1 MSSSTNE
8 LNSELE
14 SFRRKWLSDLKTRND
29 HPEPTG
35 TSATGGSAAGGSG
48 SSTSRR
54 PHHGPPISSL
64 PHKPAPA
71 PADDG
76 EGEDENEDGYV
87 QSPSFDREEP
97 TQLPQ
102 EAHHDR
108 KGKKLVSA
116 LDHFEE
122 AMHKEDQGNM
132 GDSLKLYRKAY
143 RLDNGVDRR
152 YREKHFPQK
161 SAPRPVSPTATKAPA
176 PASAL
181 EAPQPPKPEE
191 TVESKPLPI
200 GELIASF
207 SGLKIEPAPPPVEGM
222 PEQPCPLGD
231 LPDEILI
238 HILRDIAIADVG
250 DFARLSRVCKR
261 LAYLVASEQRIWRRV
276 ALGSEVGFSSQL
288 YRFEKGVEWDELP
301 EDEQEGP
308 EIQDGFVVSPS
319 ELAQRRQEANIAF
332 TESLTPSVYPTWKN
346 LFRSRPRI
354 RFNGCYIST
363 VNYVRTGQASTNQ
376 PTWGSPI
383 HIVTYYRYLRFFRDG
398 TLISLLTT
406 NEPADVVHHLTRDE
420 LTVHR
425 GAAQPHLPSSV
436 MALALRGRWRLSS
449 AADRDDP
456 AAIDLPAPNAAGSHD
471 RDRDPEGDVFVE
483 TEGVVPKYMYR
494 MDLSLRSAG
503 KGARNNKLMWRGF
516 YSYNKLTDDWAEFR
530 LKNDKPYFFSRV
542 KSYGFGE

>member
-29 HPEPTG
+29 HPEHTG

-48 SSTSRR
+48 SSSSRR

-176 PASAL
+176 PVSAP

-191 TVESKPLPI
+191 IVESKPLPI

>member
-8 LNSELE
+8 NLLNSELE
-14 SFRRKWLSDLKTRND
+14 SFRQKWLSDLKTRNE
-29 HPEPTG
+29 HPEPPAE
-35 TSATGGSAAGGSG
+35 TSAVGGS
-48 SSTSRR
+48 SSSRR
-54 PHHGPPISSL
+54 PHHGPISSL
-64 PHKPAPA
+64 PHRPGPV

-76 EGEDENEDGYV
+76 EDEEDDV

-97 TQLPQ
+97 ALTHPTQ

-122 AMHKEDQGNM
+122 AMHKEGQGNM

-161 SAPRPVSPTATKAPA
+161 SAPRPVSPTATKASA
-176 PASAL
+176 PASSPTSTP

-191 TVESKPLPI
+191 PVESKPLPI

-207 SGLKIEPAPPPVEGM
+207 AGLKIEPAPPPVEGM
-222 PEQPCPLGD
+222 PEPPCPLAD

-276 ALGSEVGFSSQL
+276 ALGSEVGFASQL

-319 ELAQRRQEANIAF
+319 ELAQRRKDANIAF
-332 TESLTPSVYPTWKN
+332 TESLTPSVYPTWKT

-406 NEPADVVHHLTRDE
+406 NEPTDVVHHLTRDE
-420 LTVHR
+420 LNVHR
-425 GAAQPHLPSSV
+425 GAAQPHLPSAV

-449 AADRDDP
+449 AADKDDP
-456 AAIDLPAPNAAGSHD
+456 ATIDLPVSTAAGSHD
-471 RDRDPEGDVFVE
+471 RDRDPEGDVFIE
-483 TEGVVPKYMYR
+483 TEGVGSKYMYR

>member
-1 MSSSTNE
+1 MSSSSTNE
-8 LNSELE
+8 NLLNSELE
-14 SFRRKWLSDLKTRND
+14 SFRQKWLSDLKTKND
-29 HPEPTG
+29 HPEPAET
-35 TSATGGSAAGGSG
+35 SAAGGS
-48 SSTSRR
+48 SSSRR

-64 PHKPAPA
+64 PHKPAPVSE
-71 PADDG
+71 DDT
-76 EGEDENEDGYV
+76 EGEDEEDSA
-87 QSPSFDREEP
+87 QSPSFAREEP
-97 TQLPQ
+97 VLTQPPQ

-161 SAPRPVSPTATKAPA
+161 LAARPVSPTATKA
-176 PASAL
+176 SAL
-181 EAPQPPKPEE
+181 TSTSEAAPQPLKKEE
-191 TVESKPLPI
+191 AVESKPLPI

-222 PEQPCPLGD
+222 PEPPCLLAD

-276 ALGSEVGFSSQL
+276 ALGSEVGFGSQL
-288 YRFEKGVEWDELP
+288 YRFERSVEWDELP

-308 EIQDGFVVSPS
+308 EIQDGLVISPS
-319 ELAQRRQEANIAF
+319 ELAQRRQDANIAF
-332 TESLTPSVYPTWKN
+332 TESLIPSVYPTWKN

-420 LTVHR
+420 LNTHR
-425 GAAQPHLPSSV
+425 GVAQPHLQSSV
-436 MALALRGRWRLSS
+436 MALAFRGRWRLSS

-456 AAIDLPAPNAAGSHD
+456 AAMDLPAPTANTGVHD
-471 RDRDPEGDVFVE
+471 RDRDPEGDVFIE
-483 TEGVVPKYMYR
+483 TEGVGSKYMYR

-516 YSYNKLTDDWAEFR
+516 YSYNKLTDDWADFH
-530 LKNDKPYFFSRV
+530 LKHDKPFFFSRV

>member
-1 MSSSTNE
+1 MSSNTNE

-14 SFRRKWLSDLKTRND
+14 SFRQKWISDLRTRNEHHD
-29 HPEPTG
+29 AAEAPVAEP
-35 TSATGGSAAGGSG
+35 
-48 SSTSRR
+48 SRPR
-54 PHHGPPISSL
+54 PHHGPISAL
-64 PHKPAPA
+64 PHKHAPA
-71 PADDG
+71 PALADDA
-76 EGEDENEDGYV
+76 DDDYV
-87 QSPSFDREEP
+87 QTQSFDQDEP
-97 TQLPQ
+97 VTHAPQ
-102 EAHHDR
+102 DVHHDR

-161 SAPRPVSPTATKAPA
+161 SAPRPVSPTATKAFA
-176 PASAL
+176 PEVS
-181 EAPQPPKPEE
+181 QPPKPEE
-191 TVESKPLPI
+191 TAEAKPLPI

-222 PEQPCPLGD
+222 SQPPCPLAD

-238 HILRDIAIADVG
+238 HILRDVAITDVG

-276 ALGSEVGFSSQL
+276 ALGSEVGFSTQL
-288 YRFEKGVEWDELP
+288 YRFERGVEWDNLP
-301 EDEQEGP
+301 EEEQEGP
-308 EIQDGFVVSPS
+308 EIQDGFVISPS
-319 ELAQRRQEANIAF
+319 ELAQRRNDANITF
-332 TESLTPSVYPTWKN
+332 TESLMPSVYPTWKQ

-406 NEPADVVHHLTRDE
+406 AEPAEVVHHLTRDE
-420 LTVHR
+420 LNLHR
-425 GAAQPHLPSSV
+425 GVAQPHLPSAV

-449 AADRDDP
+449 AADCDDP
-456 AAIDLPAPNAAGSHD
+456 SITDLPTSAATRPND
-471 RDRDPEGDVFVE
+471 RDRDPEGDVFIE
-483 TEGVVPKYMYR
+483 TEGVGSKYMYR

-503 KGARNNKLMWRGF
+503 KGSRNNKLIWRGF
-516 YSYNKLTDDWAEFR
+516 YNYNKLTDDWGEFG
-530 LKNDKPYFFSRV
+530 LKNYKPFFFSRV